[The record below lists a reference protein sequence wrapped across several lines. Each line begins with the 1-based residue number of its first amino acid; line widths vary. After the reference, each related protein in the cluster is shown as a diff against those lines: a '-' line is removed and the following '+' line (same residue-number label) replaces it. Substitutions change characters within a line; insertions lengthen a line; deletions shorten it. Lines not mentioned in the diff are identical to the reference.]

1 MPQVILDIITAQGWS
16 IRYLAELTGLSYSG
30 LRDYLHGHPNRLS
43 ESRIQRI
50 YEVLNLHPA
59 NGLLKQDSVYLWRV
73 ELGRNQLAALNR
85 VMWVMLE
92 IAPYSD
98 SLWEEGRPETRYK
111 FATIPFVGG
120 GVDVLPAPFCALF
133 WRGVY
138 LLIQWQLPSRPIR
151 KASTFQ
157 APNTP
162 SNSTPNIHPDL
173 TDIGCAVW
181 AEKMEVSAK
190 RLCGIPLTPSQQ
202 TQLKTASTSSES
214 LNIETLVRW
223 MSAAPIE
230 DTDWGSAQRNNPQWT
245 WERVLDEIK
254 LRHHSPEQAAKAL
267 KLR

>member
-59 NGLLKQDSVYLWRV
+59 SGLLKQETVYLWRV
-73 ELGRNQLAALNR
+73 ELGQTQLAALNR
-85 VMWVMLE
+85 VLRVMLE
-92 IAPYSD
+92 IDPYAD
-98 SLWEEGRPETRYK
+98 SLCDEEKPENRYK
-111 FATIPFVGG
+111 FATLPFVGG
-120 GVDVLPAPFCALF
+120 GIDVLPAPYCAMF

-138 LLIQWQLPSRPIR
+138 ILIQWQLPSRPIR

-157 APNTP
+157 ATNK
-162 SNSTPNIHPDL
+162 SNNSTPNIQPDL
-173 TDIGCAVW
+173 MEVGCAVW

-190 RLCGIPLTPSQQ
+190 RLCGISLTPSQQ
-202 TQLKTASTSSES
+202 TLLKTASTSSES
-214 LNIETLVRW
+214 LNIETFVRW
-223 MSAAPIE
+223 MSVAPIE
-230 DTDWGSAQRNNPQWT
+230 DADWGSAQRNNPQWT
-245 WERVLDEIK
+245 WERVLEEIK